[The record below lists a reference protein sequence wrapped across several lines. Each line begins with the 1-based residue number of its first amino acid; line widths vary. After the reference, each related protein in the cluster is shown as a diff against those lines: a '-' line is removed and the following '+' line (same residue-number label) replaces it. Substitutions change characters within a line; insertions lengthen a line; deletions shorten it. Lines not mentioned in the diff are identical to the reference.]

1 MVNSSAL
8 LSPKCLQFQNPEC
21 AGMLMMYA
29 ERGNTL
35 ENERSEMMTKTH
47 KPDCFQL

>member
-35 ENERSEMMTKTH
+35 ESERSEMTTKTH